1 MSRLTANLLLLVAA
15 ALWGSTFVVQKTA
28 FDDFGAADSIGP
40 MAFTGARFL
49 LGALVV
55 LPLAWREGA
64 GADVPVTRLDRV
76 GFVACGGALFMGS
89 LLQQIG
95 IIHTSVTNAGFL
107 TGTYVPLVPVLALL
121 LWRKRPH
128 WIVWPAALGCLGG
141 TWLLNG
147 GSLTRFAVGDLW
159 VLAGALFWALHV
171 TLVGIF
177 VTRSGR
183 PLTLASTQFA
193 VAGLCGVVA
202 AGIAESTSVAALSG
216 ALTEILYA
224 GILSVGVAFTLQ
236 VVGQRNTHPA
246 AAAII
251 LSSEMVFAALAGA
264 IVLGERLAPGQAL
277 GAAVILGCIVA
288 VEVLPAL
295 RRPRTQAA

>member
-1 MSRLTANLLLLVAA
+1 MSRLTANLLLLAAA

-28 FDDFGAADSIGP
+28 FDGFGDDGAIGP

-55 LPLAWREGA
+55 LPLAWREGRLAA
-64 GADVPVTRLDRV
+64 GPVRRLDRL
-76 GFVACGGALFMGS
+76 GFVACGGALFSGS

-95 IIHTSVTNAGFL
+95 IIQTSVTNAGFL

-121 LWRKRPH
+121 LWRRRPH
-128 WIVWPAALGCLGG
+128 WVVWPAALGCVAG

-147 GSLTRFAVGDLW
+147 GSLTRFAPGDVW
-159 VLAGALFWALHV
+159 VLAGAVFWALHV

-177 VTRSGR
+177 VTRSDR
-183 PLTLASTQFA
+183 PLTLASTQFV

-202 AGIAESTSVAALSG
+202 AVAVEPVSVTGFSG
-216 ALTEILYA
+216 AAGEILYA

-236 VVGQRNTHPA
+236 VIGQRNTHPA

-264 IVLGERLAPGQAL
+264 IVLGERMALGQAF

-288 VEVLPAL
+288 VEVLPVL
-295 RRPRTQAA
+295 RRPQAQAA